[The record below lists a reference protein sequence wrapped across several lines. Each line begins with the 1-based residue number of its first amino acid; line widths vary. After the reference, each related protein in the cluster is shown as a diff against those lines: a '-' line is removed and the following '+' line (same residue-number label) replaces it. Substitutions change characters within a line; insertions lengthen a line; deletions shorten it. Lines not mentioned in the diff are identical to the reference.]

1 MDIIDQMFPAA
12 QADDTVIGQFFSGQS
27 PQQILQA
34 VHNESAHEMELWREL
49 HSPAASN
56 KITIE
61 VKRR

>member
-12 QADDTVIGQFFSGQS
+12 QSDDTVIGQYFSGQS

-49 HSPAASN
+49 HSPAA
-56 KITIE
+56 
-61 VKRR
+61 